1 MFGRPIE
8 DPHQMSFAF
17 GETLAHVN
25 YLVRKQ
31 VLAIR
36 SNKDGAWTIVPASAS
51 VGASDGAS

>member
-1 MFGRPIE
+1 MFGRQIE

-36 SNKDGAWTIVPASAS
+36 SNEDGAWKIVPASAP
-51 VGASDGAS
+51 VGGA